1 MKRLTYKT
9 VGDAANYSNYD
20 TVNNVPKFDLIERL
34 GKLED
39 IVSEVTL
46 LMVAVRNAAEAGDG
60 ELLRRA
66 CAKVE
71 ETLKGVESD
80 DGRSP

>member
-9 VGDAANYSNYD
+9 VGDAVRSPHYCHGPGIKKD
-20 TVNNVPKFDLIERL
+20 DLLQRL

-39 IVSEVTL
+39 IVSEVLL
-46 LMVAVRNAAEAGDG
+46 LMVTVRNAAEAGDG

-66 CAKVE
+66 CDKVD
-71 ETLKGVESD
+71 ETLKGTEND
-80 DGRSP
+80 NAAD